1 MLELTKTPES
11 LGMTGALPPLPFQKV
26 GNGGGG
32 AFS

>member
-1 MLELTKTPES
+1 MICTVTRENG
-11 LGMTGALPPLPFQKV
+11 GMTGAFSHLPFQKV